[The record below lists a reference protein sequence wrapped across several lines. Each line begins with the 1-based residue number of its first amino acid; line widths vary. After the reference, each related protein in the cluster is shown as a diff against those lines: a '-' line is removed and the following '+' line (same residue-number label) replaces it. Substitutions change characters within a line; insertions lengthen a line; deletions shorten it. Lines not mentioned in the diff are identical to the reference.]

1 MKTNT
6 ILLVALGG
14 VIIYFITRNKTQAQS
29 NTSNQGGDGK
39 TPINPT
45 PTPTN
50 TTSNAT
56 PIAGRYKVK
65 EAFAGRFA
73 ISPSATSG
81 FSFKVGDLIEASPN
95 PYANGKLYT
104 TPKGDMP
111 NYSSIG
117 QKWIEVPLDK
127 VELVLKESE
136 MREEKPKKDFN
147 RGLPLPP
154 PKSQADCGEGFIFTV
169 PPPRPC
175 LPNRPCPRS
184 MPYCMDIRVL
194 AHGLPPD
201 RIIKPTKMPRV
212 ITTDGLLSRI
222 PTGIN

>member
-29 NTSNQGGDGK
+29 NTSNQGGDDK

-169 PPPRPC
+169 PPPPPC

-184 MPYCMDIRVL
+184 MPYCRDLREF

>member
-6 ILLVALGG
+6 ILLLALGG

-65 EAFAGRFA
+65 EAFGGRFP
-73 ISPSATSG
+73 ISPSASG
-81 FSFKVGDLIEASPN
+81 MFSFNVGDLIEASPN
-95 PYANGKLYT
+95 PYADGKLYT
-104 TPKGDMP
+104 TPRGDMP
-111 NYSSIG
+111 NYRSIG

-136 MREEKPKKDFN
+136 MREEKPKEKEVKIP
-147 RGLPLPP
+147 R
-154 PKSQADCGEGFIFTV
+154 SQADCGKGFIFTV
-169 PPPRPC
+169 PPPPPC

-184 MPYCMDIRVL
+184 MPYCRDLREL
-194 AHGLPPD
+194 AHGLPKD

-212 ITTDGLLSRI
+212 IPTDGIYSRI

>member
-6 ILLVALGG
+6 ILLLALGG
-14 VIIYFITRNKTQAQS
+14 VIIYFVTRNKTQAQT

-50 TTSNAT
+50 TTSNTT

-65 EAFAGRFA
+65 EAFGGRFA
-73 ISPSATSG
+73 MSPSATSG

-95 PYANGKLYT
+95 PYANGRLYT

-117 QKWIEVPLDK
+117 QKWIEIPLDK

-136 MREEKPKKDFN
+136 MREEKPKKEYL
-147 RGLPLPP
+147 GLPLPP
-154 PKSQADCGEGFIFTV
+154 PKSQADCGKGFIFTV
-169 PPPRPC
+169 PPPPPC

-184 MPYCMDIRVL
+184 MPYCRDVRNDGINPR
-194 AHGLPPD
+194 
-201 RIIKPTKMPRV
+201 KPKMPRA
-212 ITTDGLLSRI
+212 IPDGIYSRI

>member
-136 MREEKPKKDFN
+136 MREEKPKKDFY

-169 PPPRPC
+169 PPPPPC

>member
-39 TPINPT
+39 TPIN

-136 MREEKPKKDFN
+136 MREEKPKEKEVKIP
-147 RGLPLPP
+147 R
-154 PKSQADCGEGFIFTV
+154 SQADCGEGFIFTV

-175 LPNRPCPRS
+175 LPNNPCPRS
-184 MPYCMDIRVL
+184 KPYCRDLREF
-194 AHGLPPD
+194 AHGLPKD
-201 RIIKPTKMPRV
+201 RIQKPIKMPRV

>member
-45 PTPTN
+45 PTN
-50 TTSNAT
+50 TTSNTT

-65 EAFAGRFA
+65 ESFSGKYA
-73 ISPSATSG
+73 ISPTATG
-81 FSFKVGDLIEASPN
+81 VFSFVVGDLIEASPN
-95 PYANGKLYT
+95 PHANGKLYT
-104 TPKGDMP
+104 TITGSLPMYDV
-111 NYSSIG
+111 IG

-136 MREEKPKKDFN
+136 MREEKPKEKEVKIP
-147 RGLPLPP
+147 R
-154 PKSQADCGEGFIFTV
+154 SQEDCAQGTIFTV
-169 PPPRPC
+169 PPPPPC

-184 MPYCMDIRVL
+184 KPYCRDVRNDGINPR
-194 AHGLPPD
+194 
-201 RIIKPTKMPRV
+201 KPKMPRV
-212 ITTDGLLSRI
+212 IPDGIYSRI